1 MSSVSFLPDNIRT
14 NTVPTSPL
22 SKINIDDDNIK
33 DTIVVNIGL
42 FDEKSLFQF
51 NAIIQQ
57 YLDPSPGNSKAVLDE
72 NILISADGIIVRE
85 KIGLSQ
91 L

>member
-1 MSSVSFLPDNIRT
+1 
-14 NTVPTSPL
+14 VPTSPL